1 MAAADTG
8 PQPPG
13 PPDGNPGI
21 TMWGPPSAG
30 KTTFLAALHV
40 ALMRR
45 RKAAWL
51 LVPEDQS
58 SRNNLVRLTTVLTS
72 GGTFPQATAQIDE
85 YHWSLVKQRQR
96 PLPQTWLWRW
106 WRRLLQAPEAA
117 ARVPLDVYDPSG
129 FAAGEMNFGTD
140 LGNRLVRDL
149 VNSAGII
156 FLFDPITEF
165 ERGDAFSYTYGVMVQ
180 LLELLGREGRLP
192 HFVAVCITKFDEI
205 RVLGSAEKWNLVD
218 IDKGDELEF
227 PRVPD
232 EDARTFLENLCRVS
246 QSDTADLVLNM
257 LDQHFYPERVK
268 FFVTSAIGFYLNPM
282 LRPRVFDPDDYQNH
296 VVEVR
301 RISSGKSEVTTRIR
315 GAIHPINVIEPIL
328 WLTENV
334 ARTAAE
340 WTPRQ

>member
-1 MAAADTG
+1 
-8 PQPPG
+8 
-13 PPDGNPGI
+13 
-21 TMWGPPSAG
+21 MWGPPSTG

-45 RKAAWL
+45 SKAGWL
-51 LVPEDQS
+51 LIPEDLAS
-58 SRNNLVRLTTVLTS
+58 ERDLVRLTTVLTS
-72 GGTFPQATAQIDE
+72 GGSFPQATAQIDE
-85 YHWSLVKQRQR
+85 YHWSLVKQRKH
-96 PLPQTWLWRW
+96 PLRRTWLTRW
-106 WRRLLQAPEAA
+106 WRRLLRLPAAA

-129 FAAGEMNFGTD
+129 LAAGEMNFGTD
-140 LGNRLVRDL
+140 LGDRLIRDL
-149 VNSAGII
+149 ANSAGII

-180 LLELLGREGRLP
+180 LLRMLGREGRLP

-218 IDKGDELEF
+218 VDKSELEF
-227 PRVPD
+227 PRVAD

-246 QSDTADLVLNM
+246 RSDTADLVLNM

-268 FFVTSAIGFYLNPM
+268 FFVTSSIGFYLNPM
-282 LRPRVFDPDDYQNH
+282 LRPRVFDPEDYQNH
-296 VVEVR
+296 VVEIR
-301 RISSGKSEVTTRIR
+301 ETASGGTEKTTRIR

-340 WTPRQ
+340 WTTTE

>member
-1 MAAADTG
+1 MAATDTG
-8 PQPPG
+8 PPPVDR
-13 PPDGNPGI
+13 PDGSPGI

-30 KTTFLAALHV
+30 KTTFLAALHI
-40 ALMRR
+40 ALIR
-45 RKAAWL
+45 RKKATWL
-51 LVPEDQS
+51 LVPEDLASQTD
-58 SRNNLVRLTTVLTS
+58 LVRLTTVLT
-72 GGTFPQATAQIDE
+72 GGGSFPQATAQIDE
-85 YHWSLVKQRQR
+85 YHWSLVKQRQH
-96 PLPQTWLWRW
+96 PLRRTWLWRL
-106 WRRLLQAPEAA
+106 WRQVLRLPEAA

-129 FAAGEMNFGTD
+129 FAAGESNFGTD
-140 LGNRLVRDL
+140 LGNRLIRDL
-149 VNSAGII
+149 AKSAGII

-180 LLELLGREGRLP
+180 LLRILGREGRLP

-205 RVLGSAEKWNLVD
+205 RVLGSADKWNLTDVD
-218 IDKGDELEF
+218 KNDELEF
-227 PRVPD
+227 PRVAD

-246 QSDTADLVLNM
+246 RSDTADLVLNM

-282 LRPRVFDPDDYQNH
+282 LQPRMFDTEDYQNH
-296 VVEVR
+296 VVEIR
-301 RISSGKSEVTTRIR
+301 KTADGNTEVMTRIR